1 MHAMIR
7 SYSGKGAKELVDVI
21 EKRKKDVEEILRSVS
36 GLVNYSMVRTKTGGF
51 SVSVWRDKASID
63 EVHQKAMEWVKEN
76 ASTTNGS
83 KPPKPEVHEGAVVV
97 QLN

>member
-51 SVSVWRDKASID
+51 
-63 EVHQKAMEWVKEN
+63 
-76 ASTTNGS
+76 GS